1 MSIEVE
7 LFRSV
12 DLGLRRVGAV
22 DDGDSAGYEAVF
34 AEVRQ
39 RLASDLGYG
48 LEGSIYDL

>member
-12 DLGLRRVGAV
+12 DLGLRRVGPV
-22 DDGDSAGYEAVF
+22 DDGDSAGYEAVL

-39 RLASDLGYG
+39 RIARDAGDG
-48 LEGSIYDL
+48 LEGSVHDL